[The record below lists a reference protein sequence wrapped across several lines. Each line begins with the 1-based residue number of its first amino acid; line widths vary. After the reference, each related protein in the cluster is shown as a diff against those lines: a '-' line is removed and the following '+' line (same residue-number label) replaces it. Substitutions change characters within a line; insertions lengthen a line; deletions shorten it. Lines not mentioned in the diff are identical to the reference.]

1 MKFNKIKNY
10 SRIFSLIF
18 FLVFSLTP
26 IFVEGSFSF
35 TESTGLNATAE
46 KTGHTKQKLFN
57 SPESLETGA
66 GAIVMAVLS
75 LLGVIFMIL
84 IIFGG
89 ILWMTAG
96 GNEQRVDKAKTTIT
110 RAIIGLAVVL
120 LAYAISIFIVSV
132 FSGKTFLG

>member
-18 FLVFSLTP
+18 FLAFSWAP
-26 IFVEGSFSF
+26 AFAEESFSF
-35 TESTGLNATAE
+35 INSTGLETTAE
-46 KTGHTKQKLFN
+46 GTGHTKQKLFN

-66 GAIVMAVLS
+66 GAIVMMVLS
-75 LLGVIFMIL
+75 LLGVIFMVL

-120 LAYAISIFIVSV
+120 LAYAISVFIVSI

>member
-10 SRIFSLIF
+10 SRVFSLIF
-18 FLVFSLTP
+18 FLIFSLTP

-35 TESTGLNATAE
+35 IDNTGLKTTAD

-66 GAIVMAVLS
+66 GAIVMMVLS
-75 LLGVIFMIL
+75 LLGVIFMVL

-89 ILWMTAG
+89 VLWMTAG

-110 RAIIGLAVVL
+110 RAVIGLAVVL
-120 LAYAISIFIVSV
+120 LAYAMSIFIVSI
-132 FSGKTFLG
+132 FAGKTFLG